1 MFRIWG
7 SNFSKGRKTR
17 RRAKNKSISL
27 AEKINSIE
35 LKLADNLVAIKEKEA
50 ENVLLE
56 IKKSRLV
63 KKKEVAGEK

>member
-1 MFRIWG
+1 M
-7 SNFSKGRKTR
+7 NFKNQSPARK
-17 RRAKNKSISL
+17 AKNKSNSL

-63 KKKEVAGEK
+63 KKKEVASEE